1 MQKIM
6 LTLLMPEDK
15 KVEKLIEEKFMTQEK
30 FSKDIEQ
37 LVQNEKDFNYIE
49 AVCHY
54 CEENDIEIEKVNK
67 LISKPLKEK
76 IKCEALTLNFMKKT
90 SRAKLPI

>member
-1 MQKIM
+1 M
-6 LTLLMPEDK
+6 LTILMPEDK

-30 FSKDIEQ
+30 FSKDIEH
-37 LVQNEKDFNYIE
+37 LVQTERDFNYIE

-90 SRAKLPI
+90 SRAKLPV

>member
-1 MQKIM
+1 M

-30 FSKDIEQ
+30 FSKDIEH
-37 LVQNEKDFNYIE
+37 LGQNERDFNYIE

-67 LISKPLKEK
+67 LIS
-76 IKCEALTLNFMKKT
+76 NH
-90 SRAKLPI
+90 

>member
-1 MQKIM
+1 MA
-6 LTLLMPEDK
+6 EDK

-37 LVQNEKDFNYIE
+37 LVQNETDFNYIE

-54 CEENDIEIEKVNK
+54 CDENDIEIEKVNK

-76 IKCEALTLNFMKKT
+76 LKCEALTLNYLKKT
-90 SRAKLPI
+90 TRAKLPV

>member
-37 LVQNEKDFNYIE
+37 LVQNERDFNYIE

>member
-1 MQKIM
+1 
-6 LTLLMPEDK
+6 
-15 KVEKLIEEKFMTQEK
+15 MTQEK

-37 LVQNEKDFNYIE
+37 LVQNETDFNYIE

-54 CEENDIEIEKVNK
+54 CDENDIEIEKVNK

-76 IKCEALTLNFMKKT
+76 LKCEALTLNYLKKT
-90 SRAKLPI
+90 TRAKLPV

>member
-1 MQKIM
+1 M
-6 LTLLMPEDK
+6 LTILMADDK

-30 FSKDIEQ
+30 FSKDIEI
-37 LVQNEKDFNYIE
+37 LVQNERDFNYIE

-76 IKCEALTLNFMKKT
+76 IRCEALTLNFMKKT
-90 SRAKLPI
+90 SRAKLPV

>member
-1 MQKIM
+1 M

-37 LVQNEKDFNYIE
+37 LQNEKDFNYIE